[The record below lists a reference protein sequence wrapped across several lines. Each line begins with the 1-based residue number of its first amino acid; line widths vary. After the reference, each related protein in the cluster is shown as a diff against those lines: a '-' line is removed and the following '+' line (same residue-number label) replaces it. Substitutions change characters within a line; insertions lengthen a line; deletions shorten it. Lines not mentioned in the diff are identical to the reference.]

1 MAATDLFD
9 LSAIKT
15 SRRAVL
21 GAALGGLVAL
31 GLSACGGESS
41 DDSAAV
47 DEVGDRATGAA
58 GSEGSA
64 LAGVPV
70 EVWRDPG

>member
-1 MAATDLFD
+1 MAATDLSD
-9 LSAIKT
+9 LSSITT

-21 GAALGGLVAL
+21 GAAFGGLVAL
-31 GLSACGGESS
+31 GLSACAGESS
-41 DDSAAV
+41 DDSAAG
-47 DEVGDRATGAA
+47 DEVGGRTTAAA